1 AKWLNIAI
9 ISSDK
14 RFEEI
19 KGITV
24 IWDDEKKY

>member
-19 KGITV
+19 EGITV